1 MTMESATES
10 VKILMSLFP
19 QSLTELTPLYIQL
32 RLELS

>member
-10 VKILMSLFP
+10 VRMSLFP

-32 RLELS
+32 RLELG